1 MNNTKTIRLRK
12 VLLITISVALILF
25 FGFKIVNKI
34 KLDSRNKEI
43 EEYSKK
49 VEEVMQSLMIDAIN
63 IDNESI
69 IEYSVD
75 SDCNIFTNDDNS
87 CDYSINKMYK
97 KGLIKK
103 LDIDNCDME
112 KSIINVSKE
121 DANYHYYVHLSCNK

>member
-25 FGFKIVNKI
+25 LGFKIANKI

-63 IDNESI
+63 IDKT
-69 IEYSVD
+69 EY
-75 SDCNIFTNDDNS
+75 DCS
-87 CDYSINKMYK
+87 LGLMLLNKTFFI
-97 KGLIKK
+97 L
-103 LDIDNCDME
+103 N
-112 KSIINVSKE
+112 
-121 DANYHYYVHLSCNK
+121 